1 MSILDITN
9 SIKEAAYKKSGWPE
23 NWFLD
28 FLSRSVS
35 AIAKSQLHYDFES
48 GERLAAIIDG
58 RGVALLL
65 SKNIPWAMVR
75 RHLEDTMEPIIK
87 YFQVETVIFDMYE
100 ERKFTGDIKLINHL
114 ISGNIDQKIIGDIN
128 FSPADIS
135 YFCT

>member
-9 SIKEAAYKKSGWPE
+9 TIKEAAYKKHGWPE

-35 AIAKSQLHYDFES
+35 VIARSQLDYDLES

-65 SKNIPWAMVR
+65 SKNIPCAMVR
-75 RHLEDTMEPIIK
+75 RDLEDTMEPIIK

-114 ISGNIDQKIIGDIN
+114 ISGNIDPKIMDDIN